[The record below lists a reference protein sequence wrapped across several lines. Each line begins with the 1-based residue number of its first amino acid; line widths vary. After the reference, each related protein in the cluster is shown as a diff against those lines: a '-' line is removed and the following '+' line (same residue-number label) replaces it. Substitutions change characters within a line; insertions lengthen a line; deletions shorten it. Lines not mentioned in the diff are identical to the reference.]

1 MVCELSLQKKVMFC
15 FVFLKYPLFY
25 ADNFPSK
32 MITPGKCGRWDR
44 GQVSFHFP
52 NLTLP
57 TPTPRISNI
66 KRLHLGLQRLKRLA
80 TRLWTFQI

>member
-1 MVCELSLQKKVMFC
+1 M
-15 FVFLKYPLFY
+15 
-25 ADNFPSK
+25 K

-66 KRLHLGLQRLKRLA
+66 KRLHLGLQRLKKTGNKAVDISDLNKGLPCPLLSA
-80 TRLWTFQI
+80 PQIFHIS